1 VRKKL
6 PVVLMVAGA
15 AMFGLAIIGGPV
27 AAQSEQVCPG
37 TQVAVE
43 NLPATISG
51 VTITLV
57 DDNTVHFDIPTGSTV
72 QVCVKAGSAEQGDG
86 PEIITLTAD
95 ADVDHSSGKELS
107 HVSVI
112 SVVTTPPPTTPPP
125 TTPPPTTP
133 PPTTP
138 PPVTT
143 TPPPVT
149 TTPPPATTTPPP
161 ATTPPPPPPEETT
174 TPPPPAGG
182 PGPGPKQGPPNK
194 LAFTGPEDLFRLGL
208 AALGLLS
215 SGSGLFLMGYRRRD
229 GGIEL
234 PPPPQ

>member
-1 VRKKL
+1 MKKL
-6 PVVLMVAGA
+6 PVMLIVAGTAMLVLA
-15 AMFGLAIIGGPV
+15 AIGGPV
-27 AAQSEQVCPG
+27 AAQSEQVCSG
-37 TQVAVE
+37 TKVDVG
-43 NLPATISG
+43 NLPATILG
-51 VTITLV
+51 VQVSLV
-57 DDNTVHFDIPTGSTV
+57 DENTVRFNIVEGTTV
-72 QVCVKAGSAEQGDG
+72 VVCVKSGTAG
-86 PEIITLTAD
+86 PEQFTITAD
-95 ADVDHSSGKELS
+95 TDITTSTGQDVS

-112 SVVTTPPPTTPPP
+112 SVTIPTTPPPTTPPP

-161 ATTPPPPPPEETT
+161 PPEETT
-174 TPPPPAGG
+174 TPPSPVGG

-194 LAFTGPEDLFRLGL
+194 LAFTGPEDLFRIGL
-208 AALGLLS
+208 AALGFLS
-215 SGSGLFLMGYRRRD
+215 SGTGLLMMGYRRKN

-234 PPPPQ
+234 PPE